1 MYTLL
6 HDKAKSKDH
15 LNARKDLRDMGLRRD
30 LWPDD
35 KGKYRLAL
43 FSLTRDTKKLFLK
56 TLKNVRVLDGYS
68 SNISRC
74 VDEVRQKIF
83 GLKSHDCHIIMEQL
97 LPLAIRNL
105 LPNHVTAVLV
115 EFCSFFRVLCGK
127 SLNHSELQIFQER
140 IVSTLCFLEMLFPP
154 SFFTVMIHLTVHLVE
169 EAHLGGPVHYRYMY
183 PMESHSYVTRHN
195 PEGSIAEGYIVEESL
210 TFCSRYLKDIE
221 TRFNRPGRV
230 YDVPNETSYVSYI
243 FPQLGKPVGASSMF
257 TLTQMQKLQAHRY
270 VLQNCPIVTPFVDEF
285 RQFLKRSLRSRRP
298 SAAEIEKRVSRE
310 FVG

>member
-1 MYTLL
+1 MGHRRFLSRNHRFRLNRARFDGSIEERNPPKKLSGSDILRKVIKTIKKRRQAMLDGKGKLSKKVTQWNKKSIFFELPYWESNLLRHNLDFMHIEKNVCDNVMYTLL

-56 TLKNVRVLDGYS
+56 TLKNVRVPDGYS

-127 SLNHSELQIFQER
+127 SLNHSELQILQER
-140 IVSTLCFLEMLFPP
+140 IVSTLCHLEMLFPP

-169 EAHLGGPVHYRYMY
+169 EAQLGGPVHYRYMY
-183 PMESHSYVTRHN
+183 P
-195 PEGSIAEGYIVEESL
+195 VE
-210 TFCSRYLKDIE
+210 R
-221 TRFNRPGRV
+221 
-230 YDVPNETSYVSYI
+230 
-243 FPQLGKPVGASSMF
+243 
-257 TLTQMQKLQAHRY
+257 
-270 VLQNCPIVTPFVDEF
+270 
-285 RQFLKRSLRSRRP
+285 
-298 SAAEIEKRVSRE
+298 
-310 FVG
+310 